1 MSRVEELRANLKR
14 AKAMEELGID
24 VTKQIKALQD
34 KKTFTRWIA
43 DPEGQGLVREARPAS
58 ETI

>member
-1 MSRVEELRANLKR
+1 MPNCRLCHDCSMSRVEELRANLKR

-34 KKTFTRWIA
+34 KKTFTR
-43 DPEGQGLVREARPAS
+43 
-58 ETI
+58 